1 MTRSLV
7 SQATTTTLSVTKTLT
22 SINAMSK
29 YNEEK
34 ELEIEKVAKAMEQ
47 ERLLRLK
54 EEQKL

>member
-34 ELEIEKVAKAMEQ
+34 ELEIERVAKAMEL
-47 ERLLRLK
+47 ER
-54 EEQKL
+54 Q